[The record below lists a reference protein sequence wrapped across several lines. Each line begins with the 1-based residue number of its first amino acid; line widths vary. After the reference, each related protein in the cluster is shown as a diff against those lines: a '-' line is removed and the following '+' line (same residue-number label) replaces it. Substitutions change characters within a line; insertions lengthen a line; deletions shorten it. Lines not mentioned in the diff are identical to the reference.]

1 MSLNSSFV
9 SAIQTLHELDSEK
22 KEVILFLDNQIENL
36 PDYIQIVFIFATY
49 FFDKVFIFF
58 YFKSFQKLSL
68 AKRVKIVAF
77 IKKKRILPFSL
88 IIRFYETMIIL
99 KSVEILNEK

>member
-49 FFDKVFIFF
+49 FVDFNHSSGIVFAAHRIPC
-58 YFKSFQKLSL
+58 LSQ
-68 AKRVKIVAF
+68 
-77 IKKKRILPFSL
+77 
-88 IIRFYETMIIL
+88 
-99 KSVEILNEK
+99 